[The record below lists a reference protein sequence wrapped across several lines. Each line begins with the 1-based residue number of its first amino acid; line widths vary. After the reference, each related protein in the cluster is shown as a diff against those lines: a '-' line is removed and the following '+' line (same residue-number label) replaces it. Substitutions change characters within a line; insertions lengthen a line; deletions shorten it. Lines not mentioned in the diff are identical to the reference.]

1 MSPVRILVA
10 EDERHIR
17 EGLVDLLVAEGYLV
31 EAAADGE
38 AALQRLTDSCF
49 DLVLLDIMM
58 PRRSGFD
65 VCREIRRRN
74 LPLAVIMLTAKGEEV
89 DKVVGLELG
98 ADDYITKPFRVREL
112 MSRLRSI
119 LRRAGGQDSAEQ
131 LHLGNI
137 SINVK
142 QARASKDGEE
152 IPLTALEYRLL
163 LTLAAHSGQVLSRAQ
178 LLEGIW
184 DAAGEFVNDNTLSV
198 YIKRLR
204 EKLGDD
210 PQNPRLIQTV
220 RGLGY
225 RAGE

>member
-1 MSPVRILVA
+1 MKTILIV
-10 EDERHIR
+10 EDDRTILM
-17 EGLVDLLVAEGYLV
+17 GLAYSLQQEGYAVLQCV
-31 EAAADGE
+31 TAEEARAAITQG
-38 AALQRLTDSCF
+38 QF
-49 DLVLLDIMM
+49 DLALLDI
-58 PRRSGFD
+58 
-65 VCREIRRRN
+65 N
-74 LPLAVIMLTAKGEEV
+74 LPDGSGYDLCRLIRKSSATPVVFLTAYDDEV
-89 DKVVGLELG
+89 NAVMGLDMG
-98 ADDYITKPFRVREL
+98 ADDYITKPFRVLEL

-119 LRRAGGQDSAEQ
+119 LRRVGGQDSAEQ

-137 SINVK
+137 TINVK
-142 QARASKDGEE
+142 QARVLKDGEE

-163 LTLAAHSGQVLSRAQ
+163 LTLATHSGQVLSRTQ

-184 DAAGEFVNDNTLSV
+184 DVAGEFVNDNTLSV

-210 PQNPRLIQTV
+210 PQNPRLIQTM